1 MDALT
6 LAGAIRMGLPDAT
19 LKTRPAPG
27 LGGSLALAR
36 SLNSVGRRVPGG
48 GPFRMAVAAAGLSG
62 GVLIAGS
69 KAPVALTSPAK
80 SVASGA
86 PDIRIS
92 MAPASVV
99 SDGASPVVGAALKQ
113 VGQYLAPATNSLSP
127 GNGQGSSCCC
137 KPCCP
142 PSGNGGGTTPSQSGS
157 NLADTIGGG
166 NLTQTQ
172 MGLGVRN
179 PPPIYSG
186 GQPQNYP
193 PGTI

>member
-6 LAGAIRMGLPDAT
+6 LSGSIRTGLPNAMLRT
-19 LKTRPAPG
+19 HSAPG
-27 LGGSLALAR
+27 IGGSLALAR
-36 SLNSVGRRVPGG
+36 SLNSVGRRPSGG
-48 GPFRMAVAAAGLSG
+48 GPYSSAVAAAGLSG

-69 KAPVALTSPAK
+69 KAPVALTSSAK

-92 MAPASVV
+92 MAPASVTG
-99 SDGASPVVGAALKQ
+99 DGASPVLGAALKQ
-113 VGQYLAPATNSLSP
+113 LGQYMAPASYSLSP
-127 GNGQGSSCCC
+127 GNGKGSSCCC

-142 PSGNGGGTTPSQSGS
+142 RDGNGGGTTPSQSGS

-179 PPPIYSG
+179 PPPVYSG
-186 GQPQNYP
+186 GQSQNYP